1 MREQNWTNLGRI
13 LMSRH
18 TLSTYGES
26 MKISKLIKLTRVIID
41 WAWDLVKT
49 FKFTA
54 VVVGIMAIAF
64 IGVSVLIGMP
74 PFGFVVIIGFVAAPT
89 VWYIVRAQRTST
101 STVSKLTNL
110 RLLYV
115 IFAAT
120 LGTMVVIQA
129 IPYGRS
135 HSNPPITGE
144 PLWATPRTR
153 ELMVRA
159 CFGCHSNEV
168 EYPSY
173 ASVAP
178 ISWVVASHVSEGRN
192 KINYSEFDS
201 RQRGSDDTIEV
212 IAEGSMPPS
221 YYTRFGRHPEAKLTT
236 AEIAELIAGL
246 KATPGFTRG

>member
-1 MREQNWTNLGRI
+1 
-13 LMSRH
+13 
-18 TLSTYGES
+18 
-26 MKISKLIKLTRVIID
+26 MKISKLIGLIRAVVD
-41 WAWDLVKT
+41 WLWNLLKT
-49 FKFTA
+49 FKLTA
-54 VVVGIMAIAF
+54 VVVGIMALAY

-101 STVSKLTNL
+101 STASKLTNM
-110 RLLYV
+110 RLLSV

-120 LGTMVVIQA
+120 LGTLVVIQA

-144 PLWATPRTR
+144 PEWATPRTR

-168 EYPSY
+168 EYPAY

-178 ISWVVASHVSEGRN
+178 ISWVIAAHISEGRE
-192 KINYSEFDS
+192 KVNYSEFGS
-201 RQRGSDDTIEV
+201 RQRGADETIEV
-212 IAEGSMPPS
+212 IQEGSMPPG
-221 YYTRFGRHPEAKLTT
+221 YYTQFGRHPEAKLTT

-246 KATPGFTRG
+246 KATPGLSER